1 MAKSVAVRH
10 LPPYHPRNAIA
21 ESDMSFGQAVSTCFS
36 KYATFAGRARR
47 PEYWYWVLFGV
58 VASIVLAIIDL
69 ALPFNVL
76 TLAFDVATLL
86 PGLAVLIRRLHDT
99 DHSGWWWLIGLIP
112 VIGWILLLVWVC
124 TRGTD
129 GPNRFGPAPA

>member
-1 MAKSVAVRH
+1 MTKSVAVRH
-10 LPPYHPRNAIA
+10 RPPYHPRNANT

-36 KYATFAGRARR
+36 KYVTFAGRARR
-47 PEYWYWVLFGV
+47 PEYWYWVLFAI

-86 PGLAVLIRRLHDT
+86 PGLAVLVRRLHDT

>member
-1 MAKSVAVRH
+1 
-10 LPPYHPRNAIA
+10 
-21 ESDMSFGQAVSTCFS
+21 MSFGQAVSTCFS
-36 KYATFAGRARR
+36 KYATFAGRATR
-47 PEYWYWVLFGV
+47 PEYWYWVLFAV

-69 ALPFNVL
+69 ALPYNVL

-124 TRGTD
+124 TRSMD